1 MIRLRKND
9 TELYGG
15 NMKKNTAVLLA
26 FMLICQLVL
35 PVLSAPAEADVGT
48 AVLEQKNYPVYLGS
62 IDDALP
68 HDYPLYFA
76 PGASDLPYVDLYEF
90 VELLMYV
97 NRDYGI
103 DNGYSLTASAE
114 GHTLVYERE
123 SKYTARFDFEKNTI
137 FFTDFDAFIHS
148 SNDTTVI
155 DLLSESGFDEQ
166 GQAELYQRDLLASFD
181 RYGDEILLDLN
192 HYGIRLVEQNGRFFV
207 PLQTMN
213 DFLISPRQN
222 VSFLFNGKALILG
235 NRQALYQDGELTP
248 LGEYYYAV
256 PSVNRSDALAEY
268 SYNELCLVL
277 DSLYG
282 LKEAHD
288 IESFSKLF
296 WEIGFDEPLRSNDPQ
311 EADLAL
317 YQFITYYLD
326 DLHSAFNL
334 MSCYCDHLDIP
345 EELGAADRNLTEKA
359 RSYDYIRSAAMPDG
373 VPEYEEVG
381 NTAYITFD
389 SFDSKYYARDYYTAL
404 EAGTL
409 LDDTVGL
416 IIYANAMIRREDSP
430 VENVVLDLTNNTGG
444 AVDAAVAV
452 LGWFLGDAPFSVKDT
467 FTGALSTSV
476 YRVDLD
482 LDREIDEWDT
492 VFDKNLYCLISPV
505 SFSCGNLVPAAL
517 KASQWVTLI
526 GRTSGGGS
534 CAVQP
539 LSTAYGTLF
548 QISGPYRMSFLKNG
562 SFYDIDQGSNR
573 IIMSIPFITS
583 MTEKR

>member
-1 MIRLRKND
+1 
-9 TELYGG
+9 
-15 NMKKNTAVLLA
+15 MKKNTAVLLA
-26 FMLICQLVL
+26 FLLICQLIL

-48 AVLEQKNYPVYLGS
+48 VVLEQRNYPVFFGA
-62 IDDALP
+62 IDDTLA
-68 HDYPLYFA
+68 HDYPLYFG
-76 PGASDLPYVDLYEF
+76 PGDYDLPYVDLSEF
-90 VELLMYV
+90 VELLTHV
-97 NRDYGI
+97 NRDYGR
-103 DNGYSLTASAE
+103 DNGYRLTATAQD
-114 GHTLVYERE
+114 HTLVYERE
-123 SKYTARFDFEKNTI
+123 NEYTARFDFEKNTI
-137 FFTDFDAFIHS
+137 FFTDYDAFIHS
-148 SNDTTVI
+148 SNDTTLI
-155 DLLSESGFDEQ
+155 DLLSESGFDEL
-166 GQAELYQRDLLASFD
+166 GQAELFQRDLLASFD
-181 RYGDEILLDLN
+181 RYGDEVLLDLN
-192 HYGIRLVEQNGRFFV
+192 HYGIRLVEQNGRFFA
-207 PLQTMN
+207 PLQTLN
-213 DFLISPRQN
+213 DFLISPLTS
-222 VSFLFNGKALILG
+222 VSFLFNGKALIMG
-235 NRQALYQDGELTP
+235 NSKALFNGGELTP
-248 LGEYYYAV
+248 LGEYYYSV

-326 DLHSAFNL
+326 DLHSTFNL

-345 EELGAADRNLTEKA
+345 EKQGASDKNITEKA
-359 RSYDYIRSAAMPDG
+359 IAYDYIRETEMQDG

-389 SFDSKYYARDYYTAL
+389 SFESNYYASDYYKAL

-416 IIYANAMIRREDSP
+416 IIYANAMIKREDSP
-430 VENVVLDLTNNTGG
+430 IENVVLDLTNTLGG
-444 AVDAAVAV
+444 AVDAAIAV
-452 LGWFLGDAPFSVKDT
+452 LGWFLGDAPFSVKNT
-467 FTGALSTSV
+467 FTGALSNSV

-482 LDREIDEWDT
+482 LDREFDEYDT
-492 VFDKNLYCLISPV
+492 VSDKKLYCLISPV

-517 KASQWVTLI
+517 KSSQWVTLI

-534 CAVQP
+534 CAVQH

-562 SFYDIDQGSNR
+562 SFYDIDQGVEPDYYVDNIYNLYDR
-573 IIMSIPFITS
+573 EALTDFINGLF
-583 MTEKR
+583 